1 MVGTPG
7 CVVFLA
13 LAGSV
18 LSAVW
23 VLREVQSQAAAAAA
37 AAAAVAKATA
47 SLLQTGTGRVP
58 GRCCSTSAPQ
68 QQRTAKLTQP
78 GPRLP
83 HGGFN

>member
-18 LSAVW
+18 LSAVG

-47 SLLQTGTGRVP
+47 SLLQTGTGRVT
-58 GRCCSTSAPQ
+58 GRWCCSSAQ
-68 QQRTAKLTQP
+68 QLQRAARLTLHGQ
-78 GPRLP
+78 RLP
-83 HGGFN
+83 HVVYN